1 MQNEDGT
8 ILIHG
13 IVEDFDK
20 DVKVTFTLA
29 PKNINE
35 SNGSEVGYTVTNDI
49 SEEVF
54 DYKLN

>member
-1 MQNEDGT
+1 M
-8 ILIHG
+8 
-13 IVEDFDK
+13 VDFDK
-20 DVKVTFTLA
+20 DVKVTFTLT